1 MQEGVNPISAFSH
14 EETARKIARQLTP
27 ASVYS
32 YEAFYG
38 AAIAILFEFDRAKRP
53 ISEEQL
59 IRVLKACQDMS
70 VCQGRR
76 LTVYPLLEVIL

>member
-1 MQEGVNPISAFSH
+1 MQEGVNPISAFAH
-14 EETARKIARQLTP
+14 EKTARKIARQLALT
-27 ASVYS
+27 SVYS

-59 IRVLKACQDMS
+59 ALTLKACQDMS
-70 VCQGRR
+70 VCQGRG
-76 LTVYPLLEVIL
+76 LTIYPLLKVIL